1 MKKLVSIASVAAIA
15 AIAVSTSAQTLL
27 AHSLHLE
34 CMYGSMTPSGQGHP
48 KDYHTTQEAGV
59 HIACNPP
66 PGGKDP
72 EFQSEQRKRKGST
85 KSLSVRR

>member
-1 MKKLVSIASVAAIA
+1 MKKLVSIVSVAALA

-27 AHSLHLE
+27 AHGLHLS
-34 CMYGSMTPSGQGHP
+34 CSYGSVAPSGQGNP
-48 KDYHTTQEAGV
+48 SNYHTTPEAGV

-66 PGGKDP
+66 EGKDP
-72 EFQSEQRKRKGST
+72 EFQSEQRKRKGNT

>member
-1 MKKLVSIASVAAIA
+1 MKLVYITSVAAVA

-27 AHSLHLE
+27 AHGVHPQ
-34 CMYGSMTPSGQGHP
+34 CMDGSMAPDGKGPPIAYHRTP
-48 KDYHTTQEAGV
+48 EAGV

-72 EFQSEQRKRKGST
+72 EFQSEQRKPKGNT